1 MECTG
6 RDKHNVLCRHL
17 DQPLSSP
24 LPFITQHRWRACAGA
39 GRRRRHDKLENA
51 VSAASALRRSPPAD
65 WPACGL
71 GLVSVQYPFK
81 CTRGSKQARMRSVQ
95 LSVEGDRRADSRR
108 QAPCC
113 ANQQPAWGK
122 ANESRMETQQKGNGW
137 KIRSFGFLI
146 GRHDASCSESFPS
159 STFETPTAVGHDTRP
174 LKHCSSTPLHY
185 PLASA
190 APALKLCVMTR
201 AQGASVS

>member
-51 VSAASALRRSPPAD
+51 VSAASALRRSQFHILRIGQRVD
-65 WPACGL
+65 WD
-71 GLVSVQYPFK
+71 SSPFK
-81 CTRGSKQARMRSVQ
+81 CAGGSKHARMRSVQ

-122 ANESRMETQQKGNGW
+122 TNESRMETQQKGDGW
-137 KIRSFGFLI
+137 KIGPSS
-146 GRHDASCSESFPS
+146 HEASCFESFPS
-159 STFETPTAVGHDTRP
+159 SRFETLTAF
-174 LKHCSSTPLHY
+174 
-185 PLASA
+185 
-190 APALKLCVMTR
+190 
-201 AQGASVS
+201 